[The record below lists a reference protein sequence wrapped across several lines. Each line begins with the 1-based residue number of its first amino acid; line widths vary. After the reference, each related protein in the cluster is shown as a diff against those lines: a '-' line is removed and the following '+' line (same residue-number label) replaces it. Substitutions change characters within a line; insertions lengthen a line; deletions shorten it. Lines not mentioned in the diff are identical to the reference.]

1 MGSVRNS
8 IKLTVAALTVLILLV
23 VEWYWYNYNHSKG
36 INSLPAGRFTMKET
50 HIQYPGSPVVTFQME
65 LVTVH
70 HLHYD
75 TSDEVL
81 QKREKEYMTVLKRN
95 LNHDLVKSIRVLTT
109 DAKEFMQRIKNL
121 ELSNQ
126 SKLLT
131 VELKSVNL
139 LRDVFEYISQNLVGI
154 DVMYL
159 HGDIYLGS
167 GFNLVDPAVI
177 RENKTMYAL
186 TRQVKKEEACGEK
199 DKCVE
204 IDYIGSH
211 DAFLFH
217 LTEPIPES
225 ALKDL
230 EFTNSS
236 WGMENIVIWIFK
248 TKLKYCVLNP
258 CSVLEVFHLHCSN
271 LRNHRVRVNN
281 DKNTGLSPFTKEL
294 VCTSHHP

>member
-1 MGSVRNS
+1 M
-8 IKLTVAALTVLILLV
+8 
-23 VEWYWYNYNHSKG
+23 
-36 INSLPAGRFTMKET
+36 
-50 HIQYPGSPVVTFQME
+50 
-65 LVTVH
+65 
-70 HLHYD
+70 
-75 TSDEVL
+75 
-81 QKREKEYMTVLKRN
+81 
-95 LNHDLVKSIRVLTT
+95 
-109 DAKEFMQRIKNL
+109 
-121 ELSNQ
+121 
-126 SKLLT
+126 
-131 VELKSVNL
+131 
-139 LRDVFEYISQNLVGI
+139 
-154 DVMYL
+154 
-159 HGDIYLGS
+159 
-167 GFNLVDPAVI
+167 I

-271 LRNHRVRVNN
+271 LQSHRESV
-281 DKNTGLSPFTKEL
+281 
-294 VCTSHHP
+294 